1 MEIDKYKGGIVF
13 KWLNKEEIYQKY
25 NGKGRPQNLQAHIDK
40 LHADYI
46 ATRSGVDIG
55 YDIHGLFGKVLNTE
69 EVEML
74 ELGTIKNYIQNV
86 SNKNIDIFKTT
97 ISLRDEDA
105 ISHNFISKKAWKDLL
120 EERMPEI
127 AKGFKIPL
135 EDLEWV
141 AAFHNKKP
149 NTHCHLVVWNKNQ
162 DLSVRRKPY
171 INFTNIKRAV
181 AKGVYKEELKAMY
194 DIKDVSKEMLGELSQ
209 EEIREYKQEL
219 KELYQNKDL
228 LLKAVETE
236 ETQNFINKALEEM
249 KEKETIYI
257 VNKSDPENFTEIFKV
272 ENNKFQFK
280 NKGEKALLYKDN
292 SYLEA
297 VTFLNKFNNLGIVKT
312 KEDLIKHIEITKEEF
327 ENIESELK
335 EILPGIFNAPIIS
348 SGVKEENIE
357 QIINKIAKLDS
368 VTKSFKKGFIYKY
381 QDLEAKRIL
390 NEITMLLVNSNIECK
405 KQFSN
410 YVDTCVKIDK
420 ILQKVNTYKDYEK
433 VKDAA
438 RCEMLK
444 KVGNQILKVIKE
456 TKTEE
461 YLQKSKEWKEKREYW
476 NQKHKEY
483 EQAQG
488 EYEARQELYEKQ
500 LQQINIRNLIQD
512 TYKLLSQES
521 MSKGQKLKRVTKT
534 FGDLSKREIKELI
547 RKSKGAGFDW
557 YNEM

>member
-1 MEIDKYKGGIVF
+1 
-13 KWLNKEEIYQKY
+13 
-25 NGKGRPQNLQAHIDK
+25 
-40 LHADYI
+40 
-46 ATRSGVDIG
+46 
-55 YDIHGLFGKVLNTE
+55 
-69 EVEML
+69 
-74 ELGTIKNYIQNV
+74 
-86 SNKNIDIFKTT
+86 
-97 ISLRDEDA
+97 
-105 ISHNFISKKAWKDLL
+105 
-120 EERMPEI
+120 
-127 AKGFKIPL
+127 
-135 EDLEWV
+135 
-141 AAFHNKKP
+141 
-149 NTHCHLVVWNKNQ
+149 
-162 DLSVRRKPY
+162 
-171 INFTNIKRAV
+171 
-181 AKGVYKEELKAMY
+181 MY

-209 EEIREYKQEL
+209 EEIREYKEEL
-219 KELYQNKDL
+219 KELYKNKDL

-236 ETQNFINKALEEM
+236 ETQNFINKALEQM

-257 VNKSDPENFTEIFKV
+257 VNKSDPENFTEIYKV
-272 ENNKFQFK
+272 GNDKFQFK
-280 NKGEKALLYKDN
+280 NKGEQAILYKDN

-297 VTFLNKFNNLGIVKT
+297 VTFLNKFSNLKIVRT
-312 KEDLIKHIEITKEEF
+312 KEELMDHIEKTKEEF

-335 EILPGIFNAPIIS
+335 EILPGIFNIPIIS
-348 SGVKEENIE
+348 SCVKEENIE
-357 QIINKIAKLDS
+357 QIINKIAKLDN
-368 VTKSFKKGFIYKY
+368 VTNSFKKGFIYKY
-381 QDLEAKRIL
+381 QEPETKRIL
-390 NEITMLLVNSNIECK
+390 NEITMLLVNSNTECK

-438 RCEMLK
+438 RYEMLK

-461 YLQKSKEWKEKREYW
+461 YLRKSKEWKEKREYW

-512 TYKLLSQES
+512 TYKLLSQEN
-521 MSKGQKLKRVTKT
+521 MSKGQKLKRVTRT

-547 RKSKGAGFDW
+547 RKNKGAGFDW

>member
-13 KWLNKEEIYQKY
+13 KWLNKDEIYKKY
-25 NGKGRPQNLQAHIDK
+25 NGKGKPQNLQAHIDK

-46 ATRSGVDIG
+46 ATRSGVDMG
-55 YDIHGLFGKVLNTE
+55 DDIHGLFGKILNTE

-74 ELGTIKNYIQNV
+74 ELGTIKNYVQKI

-105 ISHNFISKKAWKDLL
+105 INYNFISKKAWKELL
-120 EERMPEI
+120 EEKMPEI
-127 AKGFKIPL
+127 ARSFKIPL
-135 EDLEWV
+135 EDLEWI

-149 NTHCHLVVWNKNQ
+149 NTHCHLVIWNKNQ
-162 DLSVRRKPY
+162 DLSVKRKPY
-171 INFTNIKRAV
+171 INFTNIKRAI

-194 DIKDVSKEMLGELSQ
+194 DIKDVSKEMLGKLSQ
-209 EEIREYKQEL
+209 EEIREYKEEL
-219 KELYQNKDL
+219 KELYQNQDL
-228 LLKAVETE
+228 LLNAVETE
-236 ETQNFINKALEEM
+236 ETQNFINKALEKM

-257 VNKSDPENFTEIFKV
+257 VNKSDPDNFTEIYRVDK
-272 ENNKFQFK
+272 NKFQFK
-280 NKGEKALLYKDN
+280 NKGEQAILYKDN

-297 VTFLNKFNNLGIVKT
+297 VTFLNKFSNLKIVRT
-312 KEDLIKHIEITKEEF
+312 KEELLAHIEKTKEEF
-327 ENIESELK
+327 ENVESELK
-335 EILPGIFNAPIIS
+335 EILPSVFNTPIIS
-348 SGVKEENIE
+348 SSVKEECIE
-357 QIINKIAKLDS
+357 QVINKIAKLEK
-368 VTKSFKKGFIYKY
+368 TTNSFEKGFIYKY
-381 QDLEAKRIL
+381 QEPEAKRIL
-390 NEITMLLVNSNIECK
+390 NEITMLLVNSNVECK
-405 KQFSN
+405 KQFAN

-433 VKDAA
+433 VKDSA
-438 RCEMLK
+438 RYEMLK

-461 YLQKSKEWKEKREYW
+461 YIRKNKEWKEKREYW

-488 EYEARQELYEKQ
+488 EYEARQEVYERQ
-500 LQQINIRNLIQD
+500 LQEINIRNLIQD
-512 TYKLLSQES
+512 TYKLLSQENI
-521 MSKGQKLKRVTKT
+521 SKGQKLKRVTRT

-547 RKSKGAGFDW
+547 RKNKGTGIDW